1 MALGDPQ
8 FKEGDK
14 VTIKGVAATVK
25 TQIMEYQ
32 GNEAVW
38 GQVYALDENGGLIIA
53 NATDVTL
60 VE

>member
-1 MALGDPQ
+1 MSIGTPT

-14 VTIKGVAATVK
+14 VTIKGVSATVK
-25 TQIMEYQ
+25 TQVMEYQ

-53 NATDVTL
+53 NPTDCIA
-60 VE
+60 E